1 MGDVVRM
8 PRAPR
13 PNQQVVNTLEA
24 ALAAAKAGLVST
36 ALVLTVNPLGE
47 VETATVGDLS
57 NPGRIFLIRM
67 IYQEARKLFLERPIQ
82 RND

>member
-13 PNQQVVNTLEA
+13 PNQQVVDNLEA
-24 ALAAAKAGLVST
+24 ALAAAKAGRVTT

-47 VETATVGDLS
+47 VETATAGDLT
-57 NPGRIFLIRM
+57 NAGRVFLIRM
-67 IYQEARKLFLERPIQ
+67 IYEEARKLFLQ
-82 RND
+82 RQVTRH

>member
-13 PNQQVVNTLEA
+13 PNQKVVNTLKA
-24 ALAAAKAGLVST
+24 ALAAAEAGLVST

-47 VETATVGDLS
+47 VETATAGDLS

-67 IYQEARKLFLERPIQ
+67 IYQEARKLFLERPVQ
-82 RND
+82 RNE